1 MVLFVGGYQR
11 FLNRDFYLVINRR
24 FTQNRIRNSVY
35 HIACSAGLKP
45 VAAGRQRKIC
55 KHYYPR
61 IVCKTEVRY
70 KGVEFVVQAYHSVCY
85 RLLCIIVD
93 NGYHQT
99 CRATSP
105 PAPLNKRRLLNTILL
120 LLSLVISNVW
130 LYGIYT
136 LRISYK
142 CTAACSVYFTA
153 IIDRDTISFQRRD
166 TDIIRS
172 ACAVFS
178 RSAKPRFAAKV

>member
-24 FTQNRIRNSVY
+24 FTQNRIRNSVH
-35 HIACSAGLKP
+35 HIACCAGLKP

-61 IVCKTEVRY
+61 VVCKTEVRY

-105 PAPLNKRRLLNTILL
+105 PAPLNKRRLVNTNLS
-120 LLSLVISNVW
+120 LLSLVVSQVR

-166 TDIIRS
+166 ADILRS

>member
-1 MVLFVGGYQR
+1 MVLFVGAYQR

-24 FTQNRIRNSVY
+24 FTQNRIRNSVH
-35 HIACSAGLKP
+35 HIACCAGLKP

-61 IVCKTEVRY
+61 VVCKTEVRY

-105 PAPLNKRRLLNTILL
+105 PAPLNKRRLLNMVSL
-120 LLSLVISNVW
+120 LLSSVLW
-130 LYGIYT
+130 RRYFYIYT
-136 LRISYK
+136 LVYISVQVIK
-142 CTAACSVYFTA
+142 QCSVIAQKNVVLSVA
-153 IIDRDTISFQRRD
+153 ITITTYTQG
-166 TDIIRS
+166 IINTIN
-172 ACAVFS
+172 F
-178 RSAKPRFAAKV
+178 

>member
-1 MVLFVGGYQR
+1 MVLFVGAYQR

-24 FTQNRIRNSVY
+24 FTQNRIRNSVH
-35 HIACSAGLKP
+35 HIACCAGLKP

-105 PAPLNKRRLLNTILL
+105 PAPLNKRRLVNMISLL
-120 LLSLVISNVW
+120 LLSVLW
-130 LYGIYT
+130 RCYLYIYT
-136 LRISYK
+136 LVYVSVQVVK
-142 CTAACSVYFTA
+142 QCSVIAQQNVVLSVA
-153 IIDRDTISFQRRD
+153 ITITIYTQG
-166 TDIIRS
+166 IINTIN
-172 ACAVFS
+172 F
-178 RSAKPRFAAKV
+178 